1 VSPGLLG
8 NESERYQRRTGGS
21 GAPLVILPAPDGH
34 PHVVQAWTLVPVP
47 LAVTGEFGRE
57 ESGQVR
63 RTAAAM
69 AAGVLVFLAGCS
81 GNDAAVGGQ
90 GAAADAP
97 PPEIALAPADGS
109 ADVSPLVPLEIT
121 VTDGELADVGV
132 VDGDGAEV
140 TGEVAEASDGTDTQ
154 VWTPEKPLAYG
165 TSYTLTATATNAADD
180 EATASTTFTTVDPET
195 LSTPSIGPLD
205 GMVVGVGMPI
215 RVYFDDPVVDKAAV
229 ESHLKV
235 TSSNPTDGVWSW
247 LNDAEVHFRPSTY
260 WPPNTEVTLDASLY
274 GVDFGEGIW
283 GEKNRTVSFS
293 IGAKH
298 VSIADAGT
306 HTMQVFDGDQLVQTF
321 PISAG
326 GPDFPSR
333 NGSHVVT
340 ELNRDRVMDS
350 STYGVPVDSP
360 NGYRTPV
367 EYAVRLSNNGEFVH
381 AAPWSVAQQGNTNVS
396 HGCINM
402 STERA
407 AWFFNFSRPGD
418 VVEIVNSIGPTLSAA
433 DGDIYDWAIP
443 WEEWQAGSAL
453 K

>member
-1 VSPGLLG
+1 
-8 NESERYQRRTGGS
+8 
-21 GAPLVILPAPDGH
+21 
-34 PHVVQAWTLVPVP
+34 
-47 LAVTGEFGRE
+47 
-57 ESGQVR
+57 VR
-63 RTAAAM
+63 RTAAVI
-69 AAGVLVFLAGCS
+69 AAGVLLFLSGCS
-81 GNDAAVGGQ
+81 GEDAGG
-90 GAAADAP
+90 GGRPVADAP
-97 PPEIALAPADGS
+97 PAEVSLALADGS
-109 ADVSPLVPLEIT
+109 ADVSPVLPLEIT
-121 VTDGELADVGV
+121 VTDGELADVAM
-132 VDGDGAEV
+132 VDGDGDEV
-140 TGEVAEASDGTDTQ
+140 AGEVAEAAENPGTH
-154 VWTPEKPLAYG
+154 VWTPETPLAYG
-165 TSYTLTATATNAADD
+165 TTYTLAATATNAADD

-195 LSTPSIGPLD
+195 LSTPSIGPL
-205 GMVVGVGMPI
+205 GGQVVGVGMPI
-215 RVYFDDPVVDKAAV
+215 RVYFDDPVADKAAV
-229 ESHLKV
+229 ESHLLV

-247 LNDAEVHFRPSTY
+247 LNDAEVHFRPSEY
-260 WPPNTEVTLDASLY
+260 WPPNTEVTLDATLY
-274 GVDFGEGIW
+274 GVDFGEGVW

-306 HTMQVFDGDQLVQTF
+306 HTMQVYDGDQLVQTY

-333 NGSHVVT
+333 NGAHVVT

-381 AAPWSVAQQGNTNVS
+381 AAPWSVAQQGVENVS

-407 AWFFNFSRPGD
+407 AWFFNFSQPGD
-418 VVEIVNSIGPTLSAA
+418 VVEIVNSIGPSLSAA

-443 WEEWQAGSAL
+443 WDQWQAGSAL